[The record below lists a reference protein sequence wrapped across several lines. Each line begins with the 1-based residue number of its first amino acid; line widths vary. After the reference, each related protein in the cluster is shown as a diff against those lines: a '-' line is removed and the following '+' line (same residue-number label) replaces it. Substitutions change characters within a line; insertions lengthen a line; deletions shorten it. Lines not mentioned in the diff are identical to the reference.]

1 MLLSKTGV
9 PRLTPLTIHRAR
21 LERWLQA
28 YSQSPVRLL
37 IAPSGCGKSTVLLT
51 YAAERESS
59 VAYCAL
65 PVECNPLQLRQAL
78 ANALALPKLPKTYAQ
93 LVEALCGNPAHCVE
107 IAIDEADNAAPDTIE
122 ELLRLV
128 EDVSENV
135 SFIFAGRSRERI
147 HARRLIARGLAELC
161 DARRLAFDEEEAA
174 LFAQACGAAATDLE
188 IRRLVDDTD
197 GWAVA
202 LCGTLRTAAAEG
214 DTVPRAYERWRKHS
228 SAFLHELVSSELE
241 RVSEDDRALFLTM
254 MSGRSCGNIAQLRHL
269 EGCGLFIYEDGDE
282 LRPYRALRPLAAKT
296 TPAAPAQV
304 SETVST
310 APLVVHMFES
320 FDAKLSGR
328 DVPWVRRRDQQII
341 KYLLLKPDGKAS
353 RTELASVFWSDTDR
367 HLATQSVRTACST
380 IRKAFASIVGYAAVH
395 AYFRTAPD
403 VQIDLSHVV
412 CDVRRFNAHIIDAE
426 SCFTRGDHEGATMH
440 YRAAEKLYAGGLLDF
455 EASEPWFATQA
466 RLLRDRYTMLL
477 ERLGEMA
484 FEAGDLNAALQYAQ
498 RGRAMEPDQPGIL
511 QLLERVRRGQQQR
524 IETIKV
530 ARQTVPEPLAQ
541 PLPQLQG
548 VS

>member
-1 MLLSKTGV
+1 MLLSKNGV
-9 PRLTPLTIHRAR
+9 PRLTPLTIHRNR

-28 YSQSPVRLL
+28 YSQTPVRLL
-37 IAPSGCGKSTVLLT
+37 MAPSGCGKSTVLLT

-65 PVECNPLQLRQAL
+65 PADCNPLQLRQAL
-78 ANALALPKLPKTYAQ
+78 AIAMALPKTPKTYAQ
-93 LVEALCGNPAHCVE
+93 LVDALCGNPSHCVE
-107 IAIDEADNAAPDTIE
+107 IAIDEVDSAAPDTIE

-147 HARRLIARGLAELC
+147 QARRLIARGLAELC

-174 LFAQACGAAATDLE
+174 LFAQACGAACTELE
-188 IRRLVDDTD
+188 VRRLIDETD

-214 DTVPRAYERWRKHS
+214 ETAPRAYERWRKQS
-228 SAFLHELVSSELE
+228 SAFLHELLSSELD
-241 RVSEDDRALFLTM
+241 RVSEDDRTLFWNV
-254 MSGRSCGNIAQLRHL
+254 MSGRTSGNVTQLRHL

-282 LRPYRALRPLAAKT
+282 LRPYRALRPPAAKVT
-296 TPAAPAQV
+296 QPSPAPCLEHVATPPF
-304 SETVST
+304 
-310 APLVVHMFES
+310 VVQMFES
-320 FDAKLSGR
+320 FAAKLGGR
-328 DVPWVRRRDQQII
+328 EIPWVRRRDQQIV

-353 RTELASVFWSDTDR
+353 RAELASVFWSDTDR

-380 IRKAFASIVGYAAVH
+380 IRKAFASIVGYATVD

-403 VQIDLSHVV
+403 VQIDLAHVV
-412 CDVRRFNAHIIDAE
+412 CDVRRFTAHIVDAE
-426 SCFTRGDHEGATMH
+426 SCFGRGDQEGAAMH

-466 RLLRDRYTMLL
+466 RLLRDRYVMLL
-477 ERLGEMA
+477 ERLGEIA
-484 FEAGDLNAALQYAQ
+484 FEADDLSVALEYAQ
-498 RGRAMEPDQPGIL
+498 RARALEPEQPSIVH
-511 QLLERVRRGQQQR
+511 LLDRVRRAQQQR
-524 IETIKV
+524 IETIRV
-530 ARQTVPEPLAQ
+530 ARQTLPDRR
-541 PLPQLQG
+541 PQLQAAT
-548 VS
+548 